1 MDKNEQIVNDLLPLI
16 GNKEN
21 ISSATHCATRLRLN
35 VKDKNAVDLEKI
47 GKVKGVMGVQQVGE
61 QLQVI
66 IGPAVGKVYEAFI
79 KVTGLKAEAAIEENL
94 DEPKKKVI
102 DRIFDYISGSITPL
116 LPAFTAAGLFKT
128 LVAIFGPNLLGWFG
142 AESDIYVLLTF
153 LGDAGFYF
161 LPILLGV
168 SASMKLKVPWI
179 YGAYIGAI
187 MQHPSFTA
195 LNGQPFTV
203 FGIPCN
209 VQDYASTVIPI
220 LMITWLMSYVYK
232 FLRDHVHENL
242 QLILVPFATLLI
254 MTPIALCLIGPA
266 GSFLSNYIQKG
277 VLWMNSVA
285 GPLAT
290 TFIGAFF
297 APIVFTG
304 MHIIFYVYLYTTF
317 PTMGYDTFFLP
328 GVVASS
334 WVIVGIWL
342 GCMVKYKKREN
353 KTFAT
358 TSFITWLI
366 GGVGEPFMFGVLLK
380 NKKLLLASC
389 VAGGAAGLVA
399 GITHLTAYVLSASNG
414 IYGLLA
420 FLGGPAW
427 NYVALALTLAA
438 AIGGAFAATVFLG
451 VDED

>member
-1 MDKNEQIVNDLLPLI
+1 MNKNEQIVKDLLPLV

-21 ISSATHCATRLRLN
+21 ISAATHCATRLRLN
-35 VKDKNAVDLEKI
+35 VKDKNAIDLEKI
-47 GKVKGVMGVQQVGE
+47 SKVSGVMGAQQVGE

-66 IGPAVGKVYEAFI
+66 IGPGVAKVYEAFI
-79 KVTGLKAEAAIEENL
+79 SETGLKAEAAIDENL
-94 DEPKKKVI
+94 DGPKKKII
-102 DRIFDYISGSITPL
+102 DRVFDYISGSITPL

-128 LVAIFGPNLLGWFG
+128 VVAIFGPNLLGWFS
-142 AESDIYVLLTF
+142 AESNIYILLTF
-153 LGDAGFYF
+153 LGDAGFFF
-161 LPILLGV
+161 LPIMLGV
-168 SASMKLKVPWI
+168 SASMKLKMPWI

-187 MQHPSFTA
+187 MQHPNFTA
-195 LNGQPFTV
+195 LAGQPFTV
-203 FGIPCN
+203 FGIPCS

-220 LMITWLMSYVYK
+220 LMIVWIMSYIYK

-242 QLILVPFATLLI
+242 QLILVPFVTLLV
-254 MTPIALCLIGPA
+254 MTPIALCVVGPA
-266 GSFLSNYIQKG
+266 GSFLSNYIQKA

-290 TFIGAFF
+290 TFLGAFF
-297 APIVFTG
+297 GPIVLTG

-317 PTMGYDTFFLP
+317 PTMGYDSFFLP

-334 WVIVGIWL
+334 WAIVGIWL
-342 GCMVKYKKREN
+342 GCILKFKKKEN
-353 KTFAT
+353 KSFAT

-366 GGVGEPFMFGVLLK
+366 GGVGEPFMFGVILK
-380 NKKLLLASC
+380 NKRILLASC
-389 VAGGAAGLVA
+389 IAGGAAGLVA

-427 NYVALALTLAA
+427 NYVALALTVIVS
-438 AIGGAFAATVFLG
+438 IGVAFAAMMFLG